1 MTSETKAKALRTVL
15 TVTGGV
21 LCLCG
26 VFMLLP
32 VSWLKAMAGWFIAAE
47 ELDPV
52 WPTAALFGYLLRT
65 CLAAYLWIGVVLLVA
80 ASDPEKYRRL
90 VDVAACMLMLLAVV
104 CVAGGIASGI
114 PPTYYLGD
122 AVLSGIV
129 GVLLLALRPGKEKA
143 GEADAK

>member
-1 MTSETKAKALRTVL
+1 MTSETRAKVLRTGL
-15 TVTGGV
+15 AVTGGA

-47 ELDPV
+47 VLDPV

-80 ASDPEKYRRL
+80 ASDPKKYRRL
-90 VDVAACMLMLLAVV
+90 VDVAVCMLILLAVV

-122 AVLSGIV
+122 AVSSAIV
-129 GVLLLALRPGKEKA
+129 GVLLLAFRPGREKA
-143 GEADAK
+143 QEAGGA